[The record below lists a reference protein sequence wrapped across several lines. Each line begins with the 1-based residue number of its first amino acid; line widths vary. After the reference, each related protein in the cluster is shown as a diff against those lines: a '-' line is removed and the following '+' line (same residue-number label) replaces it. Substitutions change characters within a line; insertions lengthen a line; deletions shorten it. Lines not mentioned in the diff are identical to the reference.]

1 MVDEKK
7 KKILI
12 VEDDEGFRD
21 IVKTSFQGTEFETI
35 TAEDGEEG
43 LKKEEEEH
51 PDLILMD
58 IMMPKMNGI
67 QMAKKLKKDG
77 ITVPIIYLT
86 NANDE
91 ERISEVMEMGD
102 GNVDYVVKTEVR
114 IGDIIERIRKRL
126 TKNQPT

>member
-1 MVDEKK
+1 
-7 KKILI
+7 
-12 VEDDEGFRD
+12 
-21 IVKTSFQGTEFETI
+21 
-35 TAEDGEEG
+35 
-43 LKKEEEEH
+43 
-51 PDLILMD
+51 
-58 IMMPKMNGI
+58 
-67 QMAKKLKKDG
+67 MARKLKEDG

>member
-1 MVDEKK
+1 MDEQK